1 MSETEVVESY
11 PTNFEVWIEEFN
23 DWQTRIGFDPSWLGD
38 YRFDIKFDWDT
49 AGSSIEFGDFH
60 GMPKWERRMQVPQQN
75 IRDAI
80 VSMVS
85 VQGDTEFASVEQ
97 QIFQNSNLEKL
108 LNLQETSQISQMV
121 DFIGNRIEFASQ
133 KLPVE
138 DGAAEFTYT
147 IPAGVRDATIN
158 IANSAGLN
166 VFYTDGDT
174 NAGTH
179 TFKWNGLDKNGRQVP
194 DGVYTLL
201 ISAKDAFDKLAEID
215 YTVFGTVTGAGV
227 DNGET
232 ELFIGDN
239 LGVGV
244 DTVLSVKKP
253 ATKATE

>member
-1 MSETEVVESY
+1 MSIIGNVANSSTIEGSQSAQAESKLEDDLNQFLNLLVAQLQNQD
-11 PTNFEVWIEEFN
+11 PLDPLDANEFTS
-23 DWQTRIGFDPSWLGD
+23 QL
-38 YRFDIKFDWDT
+38 
-49 AGSSIEFGDFH
+49 
-60 GMPKWERRMQVPQQN
+60 
-75 IRDAI
+75 
-80 VSMVS
+80 
-85 VQGDTEFASVEQ
+85 VQFASVEQ

-147 IPAGVRDATIN
+147 IPAGVREATIN

>member
-1 MSETEVVESY
+1 MSIIGNVANSSTIEGSQSSQAESRLEDDLNQFLNLLVTQLQNQD
-11 PTNFEVWIEEFN
+11 PLDPLDANEFTS
-23 DWQTRIGFDPSWLGD
+23 QL
-38 YRFDIKFDWDT
+38 
-49 AGSSIEFGDFH
+49 
-60 GMPKWERRMQVPQQN
+60 
-75 IRDAI
+75 
-80 VSMVS
+80 
-85 VQGDTEFASVEQ
+85 VQFASVEQ

-147 IPAGVRDATIN
+147 IPAGVRAATIN

-174 NAGTH
+174 NSGTH

-201 ISAKDAFDKLAEID
+201 ISAKDAFDKLAEIE

-253 ATKATE
+253 ATNATE

>member
-1 MSETEVVESY
+1 MSIIGNVANSSTIEGSQSSQAESKLADDLNQFLNLLVAQLQNQD
-11 PTNFEVWIEEFN
+11 PLDPLDANEFTS
-23 DWQTRIGFDPSWLGD
+23 QL
-38 YRFDIKFDWDT
+38 
-49 AGSSIEFGDFH
+49 
-60 GMPKWERRMQVPQQN
+60 
-75 IRDAI
+75 
-80 VSMVS
+80 
-85 VQGDTEFASVEQ
+85 VQFASVEQ

-174 NAGTH
+174 NSGTH

>member
-1 MSETEVVESY
+1 MSIIGNVANSSTIEGSQSAQAESKLEDDLNQFLNLLVAQLQNQD
-11 PTNFEVWIEEFN
+11 PLDPLDANEFTS
-23 DWQTRIGFDPSWLGD
+23 QL
-38 YRFDIKFDWDT
+38 
-49 AGSSIEFGDFH
+49 
-60 GMPKWERRMQVPQQN
+60 
-75 IRDAI
+75 
-80 VSMVS
+80 
-85 VQGDTEFASVEQ
+85 VQFASVEQ

-147 IPAGVRDATIN
+147 IPAGVREATIN

-174 NAGTH
+174 NSGTH

-201 ISAKDAFDKLAEID
+201 ISAKDAFDKLAEIE

>member
-1 MSETEVVESY
+1 MSIIGNVANSSTIEGSQSAQAESKLEDDLNQFLNLLVAQLQNQD
-11 PTNFEVWIEEFN
+11 PLDPLDANEFTS
-23 DWQTRIGFDPSWLGD
+23 QL
-38 YRFDIKFDWDT
+38 
-49 AGSSIEFGDFH
+49 
-60 GMPKWERRMQVPQQN
+60 
-75 IRDAI
+75 
-80 VSMVS
+80 
-85 VQGDTEFASVEQ
+85 VQFASVEQ

-147 IPAGVRDATIN
+147 IPAGVREATIN

-174 NAGTH
+174 NSGTH

>member
-1 MSETEVVESY
+1 MSIIGNVANSSTIEGSQSAQAESKLEDDLNQFLNLLVAQLQNQD
-11 PTNFEVWIEEFN
+11 PLDPLDANEFTS
-23 DWQTRIGFDPSWLGD
+23 QL
-38 YRFDIKFDWDT
+38 
-49 AGSSIEFGDFH
+49 
-60 GMPKWERRMQVPQQN
+60 
-75 IRDAI
+75 
-80 VSMVS
+80 
-85 VQGDTEFASVEQ
+85 VQFASVEQ
-97 QIFQNSNLEKL
+97 QIFQNSNLVKL

>member
-1 MSETEVVESY
+1 MSIIGNVANSSTIEGSQSAQAESKLEDDLNQFLNLLVAQLQNQD
-11 PTNFEVWIEEFN
+11 PLDPLDANEFTS
-23 DWQTRIGFDPSWLGD
+23 QL
-38 YRFDIKFDWDT
+38 
-49 AGSSIEFGDFH
+49 
-60 GMPKWERRMQVPQQN
+60 
-75 IRDAI
+75 
-80 VSMVS
+80 
-85 VQGDTEFASVEQ
+85 VQFASVEQ

-201 ISAKDAFDKLAEID
+201 ISAKDAFDKLAEIE